1 MSESTP
7 APEVSV
13 LIVGYNS
20 ADLIG
25 DCLRSIG
32 PASPRTSLEILLVD
46 NSDGS
51 TEDLVQREFPEVIVV
66 PSKGNVGFA
75 GGNNLLAE
83 QAKGE
88 NLLLLNPDMALEP
101 NAIDAL
107 MAGARAHPQAAAWG
121 GVTTR
126 ADGKPDSGNAIAIPS
141 ILEFVSVA
149 LGKSLVGSRPIAGV
163 DADAEVD
170 VLSGGFVMFKR
181 SAWDEVGG
189 LDERFFLYCEEV
201 DLFYR
206 LARKG
211 HTFWRIA
218 ASRGHHKVGHGQGKS
233 PMRLLYRAAG
243 TMEFVRQHWS
253 GPKRTLAALLLW
265 LGAVERYA
273 AGLLLSWLKPNLKDM
288 KEGYSLVALK
298 PSLWRHGYD
307 PRRGLLVSLRQ
318 KNEGQA

>member
-1 MSESTP
+1 MNKSIP

-20 ADLIG
+20 AAFIG

-32 PASPRTSLEILLVD
+32 PASPQTSLEILLVD
-46 NSDGS
+46 NGDGS
-51 TEDLVQREFPEVIVV
+51 TEALVKREFPEVIVV
-66 PSKGNVGFA
+66 PSKGNIGFA

-88 NLLLLNPDMALEP
+88 NLLLLNPDMILAP
-101 NAIDAL
+101 GAIDAL
-107 MAGARAHPQAAAWG
+107 LAGAHAHPQAAAWG

-126 ADGKPDSGNAIAIPS
+126 ADGEPDSGNAIAIPS
-141 ILEFVSVA
+141 ILEFLSVA

-163 DADAEVD
+163 DADAEVN
-170 VLSGGFVMFKR
+170 VLSGGFVMFRR

-206 LARKG
+206 LNQKG
-211 HTFWRIA
+211 YSFWRIA

-243 TMEFVRQHWS
+243 TMEFVRRHWPA
-253 GPKRTLAALLLW
+253 PKRALAALLLW
-265 LGAVERYA
+265 LGAMERYA
-273 AGLLLSWLKPNLKDM
+273 AGLLLSWVKPELKDM
-288 KEGYSLVALK
+288 KKGYSLVALK

-307 PRRGLLVSLRQ
+307 PRRGLLARLERNS
-318 KNEGQA
+318 EGPA